1 MSQIG
6 FMCQFDINV
15 RRGRDFGY
23 SCILGILFEVYRNQI
38 EMVFIVP
45 GLILRSLPLVLA
57 T

>member
-6 FMCQFDINV
+6 LMCQCDINV
-15 RRGRDFGY
+15 RPGRDFVF

-45 GLILRSLPLVLA
+45 RLILRSLPLVLA